1 MPVTGPYRTFATS
14 ERSADDR
21 IPVRAV
27 RLAAVILPPSR
38 FVRVLMEE
46 IAADSMMLADLGAAQ
61 PRKVRL
67 GLIHVRP
74 VLGFVLD

>member
-27 RLAAVILPPSR
+27 RLAAVVHRKCCDKGPILVWGSASARGMETARQHGYIPSEDR
-38 FVRVLMEE
+38 DR
-46 IAADSMMLADLGAAQ
+46 GAN
-61 PRKVRL
+61 PLLRS
-67 GLIHVRP
+67 
-74 VLGFVLD
+74 